1 MASASLPK
9 GVDLPD
15 TRHVNGVKLQ
25 RNGHG
30 IRSIS
35 FFGYDV
41 KVYVAGFYTEVALTS
56 EADVLQCRDSPMQLD
71 FTFLRSV
78 NKGRVISAWQQQL
91 EHSVSYKYD
100 GYEKDRDSFIEKL
113 SSPIAFGGTQTVQLI
128 GDNTVIV
135 DQGSQKGNKHFLAW
149 GLENV
154 LDFGFVELYPR
165 KFSFPEAE
173 VLFSVHKVTDE
184 EEDGESHHLEIDWL
198 GYDSAQITKQ

>member
-1 MASASLPK
+1 MHSCSLFLLLVVFSSFCTMASASLPK

-128 GDNTVIV
+128 GDNTFIV
-135 DQGSQKGNKHFLAW
+135 DQGSQKGIIPGREFQQAFLSMWFGERAVAEDLKN
-149 GLENV
+149 GL
-154 LDFGFVELYPR
+154 LSG
-165 KFSFPEAE
+165 A
-173 VLFSVHKVTDE
+173 VH
-184 EEDGESHHLEIDWL
+184 HRAAAI
-198 GYDSAQITKQ
+198 AQF